1 MKNSLLSG
9 FVLAASVSL
18 LGSGSVVAAD
28 NCTGTFKNV
37 PGTSE
42 TIDVANGGKIT
53 FFNDRGTIDSG
64 DSGYIGGGGCA
75 GVAYAMPDGKGW
87 AAGSCSKLTASGDN
101 WTYSFYE
108 DFADNGKGKWQGL
121 AGTGQFAK
129 NARTSG
135 WYQTANMSDQG
146 SDGTWGGNCPK

>member
-1 MKNSLLSG
+1 MKRFPFGGLMLS
-9 FVLAASVSL
+9 ASVCL

-42 TIDVANGGKIT
+42 TIEGANGSKIT
-53 FFNDRGTIDSG
+53 FFSDRGQVTSADA
-64 DSGYIGGGGCA
+64 GYNGSGGCA
-75 GVAYAMPDGKGW
+75 GYAYAMADGKGW
-87 AAGSCSKLTASGDN
+87 AAGSCTYLTASGDN
-101 WTYSFYE
+101 WSYSFFE
-108 DFADNGKGKWQGL
+108 DFADGGKGKWQGV

-135 WYQTANMSDQG
+135 WYQTANSSDKG